1 MERKILTLLAFVC
14 IALYGV
20 KAENPVTGIITGQ
33 IINDANQKP
42 IELANI
48 TICSKIDTTKN
59 IRTTTSLDG
68 KFKVGNIA
76 PGTYFVTYSAIGFN
90 SKQTTPFIIDAQHAE
105 KNIGIKDLEPSSKEL
120 AEVAVIG
127 KRATYVNAIDKKV
140 FYTNDDLI
148 GKSGSVADLLKNIP
162 SITVDIEG
170 DINLRGADA
179 MVLINGKPSAM
190 LKLNQ
195 ADALQQ
201 IPANSIEKIEV
212 ITNPSAKYK
221 PDGTSGIINVVLKKT
236 KTLGF
241 NGSVIANYGNDNR
254 YNANVS
260 ANLNT
265 GKFNFYGGY
274 GFRQDDR
281 NRFNTEWRKKTDS
294 LNVVSYTDI
303 HSNDQSR
310 PISHIFNAG
319 VDYKLNDKNE
329 FGVSGNYNY
338 RTFIRTEVLN
348 TLFENA
354 NTTITKNFDRDR
366 VDYETQKSLELAAN
380 YKHSFSKEG
389 HELNI
394 DYTTSIS
401 DELEDNHYT
410 NIVHFPQMPNT
421 FDNTRIKQGDNESQL
436 SVQYTNPLDE
446 KSKLETGYLLETLNN
461 DMDYYGESL
470 NASSNAWI
478 KDLQKSNHFIYTENI
493 NVLYGTYE
501 REFGK
506 FAAMAGLRAEI
517 ADLKG
522 YQVTNDSTTTNNYFR
537 LYPTL
542 HLSYKL
548 SDIHEFQLNYS
559 HRIRRPEGDEM
570 NPFPE
575 YQNPYSLRVGN
586 PGLKPEDIHSFE
598 LGYQY
603 RKDVSTFIST
613 LYYRYKYNS
622 VTSVTKY
629 INDSVMMTRNENLSK
644 NNSLG
649 LELIFSSTIANI
661 INFNLSTNTF
671 YNTIDASNLGYSS
684 DKSTISWSANFNASA
699 NLTKTTMLQVTSNYM
714 AQTLTPQGVR
724 LPSYAVNLGLKQD
737 LFNKKA
743 SAFLTV
749 SDLFNTLQNSYII
762 DTPALYDKSIRKRS
776 ARMIYVGFSYNFGNQ
791 KKKENVIK
799 YDNQF

>member
-1 MERKILTLLAFVC
+1 MEKKVLAFLAFLCLTFSV
-14 IALYGV
+14 AF
-20 KAENPVTGIITGQ
+20 AENSFTGVITGL
-33 IINDANQKP
+33 IINDATKKP

-48 TICSKIDTTKN
+48 TVCSKTDITKN
-59 IRTTTSLDG
+59 IRTTTSADG
-68 KFKVGNIA
+68 KFKVENIA
-76 PGTYFVTYSAIGFN
+76 HGTYFVTYSAIGFN
-90 SKQTTPFIIDAQHAE
+90 SKQTAVFTIDAQHAE
-105 KNIGIKDLEPSSKEL
+105 KNIGIKDLEPQDKEL
-120 AEVAVIG
+120 AEVAVVA

-148 GKSGSVADLLKNIP
+148 GKSGSVTDLLKNIP
-162 SITVDIEG
+162 SVTVDIEG

-221 PDGTSGIINVVLKKT
+221 PDGTAGIINIVLKKN
-236 KTLGF
+236 KTLGL
-241 NGSVIANYGNDNR
+241 NGSVIANYGTNNR
-254 YNANVS
+254 YNGNVS

-265 GKFNFYGGY
+265 GKFNFFGGY
-274 GFRQDDR
+274 GYRQDDR
-281 NRFNTEWRKKTDS
+281 NRFNTEWRCKTDS

-303 HSNDQSR
+303 HSNDKSR
-310 PISHIFNAG
+310 PVSHIFNAG
-319 VDYKLNDKNE
+319 VDYKLNDKNQ

-338 RTFIRTEVLN
+338 RTFTRTEVLN
-348 TLFENA
+348 TLFEDA
-354 NTTITKNFDRDR
+354 SKTVTKNFDRDR
-366 VDYETQKSLELAAN
+366 IDYETQKSLELAAN
-380 YKHSFSKEG
+380 YKHSFDKDG
-389 HELNI
+389 HELNV

-410 NIVHFPQMPNT
+410 NIIYFPLTPNT
-421 FDNTRIKQGDNESQL
+421 FDNTRIKQGDHESQL
-436 SVQYTNPLDE
+436 SVQYSNPLTE

-461 DMDYYGESL
+461 DMDFYGESKNL
-470 NASSNAWI
+470 TTNLWE
-478 KDLQKSNHFIYTENI
+478 KDAQVSNHFIYTENI

-506 FAAMAGLRAEI
+506 FAAMAGLRAEV
-517 ADLKG
+517 ASLKG
-522 YQVTNDSTTTNNYFR
+522 NQVTIDSVTTNNYFR
-537 LYPTL
+537 IYPSL
-542 HLSYKL
+542 HMSYKL
-548 SDIHEFQLNYS
+548 SDINEFQLNYS

-586 PGLKPEDIHSFE
+586 PGLKPEDIHSIE
-598 LGYQY
+598 MGYQY
-603 RKDVSTFIST
+603 KKDVSTFIST

-629 INDSVMMTRNENLSK
+629 INDSVMVTRNENLSK

-649 LELIFSSTIANI
+649 LELILSSTIANI
-661 INFNLSTNTF
+661 VNFNLSTNTF
-671 YNTIDASNLGYSS
+671 YNTIDASNLGYSAN
-684 DKSTISWSANFNASA
+684 KSTISWSANFNASA
-699 NLTKTTMLQVTSNYM
+699 NLSKTTMLQVTSNYM
-714 AQTLTPQGVR
+714 AKSLTPQGMR
-724 LPSYAVNLGLKQD
+724 LPSFVFNMGLKQD
-737 LFNKKA
+737 LFKKKA

-762 DTPALYDKSIRKRS
+762 DTPSLYSKIIKKRS

-799 YDNQF
+799 YDNQM

>member
-1 MERKILTLLAFVC
+1 MEKKILSLFAF
-14 IALYGV
+14 IYLTFSGAF
-20 KAENPVTGIITGQ
+20 AENSFTGIITGL
-33 IINDANQKP
+33 IVNDANNKP

-48 TICSKIDTTKN
+48 TICSKTDTTKN
-59 IRTTTSLDG
+59 IRTTTGVDG
-68 KFKVGNIA
+68 KFTVTHVA
-76 PGTYFVTYSAIGFN
+76 PGSYSVTYSARGFN
-90 SKQTTPFIIDAQHAE
+90 SKQTPVFIIDAQHPE
-105 KNIGIKDLEPSSKEL
+105 KNIGTKDLEPRDKEL
-120 AEVAVIG
+120 QEVTVTR
-127 KRATYVNAIDKKV
+127 KRASFVNAIDKKV
-140 FYTNDDLI
+140 FYPANDLI
-148 GKSGSVADLLKNIP
+148 SKSGSVTDLLKNLP
-162 SITVDIEG
+162 SITVDVEG

-221 PDGTSGIINVVLKKT
+221 PDGTAGIINIVLKKN

-241 NGSVIANYGNDNR
+241 NGSLTANYGTDNR
-254 YNANVS
+254 YNANLS
-260 ANLNT
+260 GNLNT

-281 NRFNTEWRKKTDS
+281 NRFNTDWRRKTDS

-303 HSNDQSR
+303 HANDKSR
-310 PISHIFNAG
+310 PVSHLFNAG
-319 VDYKLNDKNE
+319 IDYHLNDKNE
-329 FGVSGNYNY
+329 FGISGNYNY
-338 RTFIRTEVLN
+338 RSFKRAEVTN
-348 TLFENA
+348 TLFEDSNHI
-354 NTTITKNFDRDR
+354 TTKNFDRDR
-366 VDYETQKSLELAAN
+366 IDYETQKSLELAAN
-380 YKHSFSKEG
+380 YKHIFSKEG

-410 NIVHFPQMPNT
+410 NIAYFPQYPTNY
-421 FDNTRIKQGDNESQL
+421 DNTRIKQYDRESQL
-436 SVQYTNPLDE
+436 SVQYTNPLTE
-446 KSKLETGYLLETLNN
+446 KSKLEAGYLLETMNN
-461 DMDYYGESL
+461 DMDYLGESL
-470 NASSNAWI
+470 NATTNLWE
-478 KDLQKSNHFIYTENI
+478 KDLTVSNRFIYTQNI
-493 NVLYGTYE
+493 HVLYGTYE

-506 FAAMAGLRAEI
+506 LSVLGGLRAEL
-517 ADLKG
+517 ASLKG
-522 YQVTNDSTTTNNYFR
+522 NQVTTDSITTNNYFR

-548 SDIHEFQLNYS
+548 SEPSELQLNYS

-586 PGLKPEDIHSFE
+586 PTLKPEDIHSVEF
-598 LGYQY
+598 GYQY
-603 RKDVSTFIST
+603 KKEESSFIST

-622 VTSVTKY
+622 VTSVTRY
-629 INDSVMMTRNENLSK
+629 LNDSVMVTRNENLSK

-649 LELIFSSTIANI
+649 LELIFSSTLANI

-671 YNTIDASNLGYSS
+671 YNTIDASNLGYSAN
-684 DKSTISWSANFNASA
+684 KSTISWSANFTANA
-699 NLTKTTMLQVTSNYM
+699 NLTKTTMLQVSSNYQ
-714 AQTLTPQGVR
+714 AQSLTPQGRR
-724 LPSYAVNLGLKQD
+724 LPTFVCNMGLKQD

-743 SAFLTV
+743 SAFLTI

-762 DTPALYDKSIRKRS
+762 DTPALYDKIVRKRM
-776 ARMIYVGFSYNFGNQ
+776 ARMVYLGFSYNFGNQ
-791 KKKENVIK
+791 KKKDNVIK
-799 YDNQF
+799 YDNQL